1 MAEKKATPAAD
12 SKFAQFIA
20 EKKLDPRRI
29 LIASSKLES
38 LQPEDRLIK
47 LNKRQAKKASDAGAS
62 GDAKKEAPKKPRSG
76 RPVTDRAMAA
86 ALKGAP
92 ISGPTKTR
100 IVRAVNHLLEQKKQS
115 AIDIRALF

>member
-1 MAEKKATPAAD
+1 MADKKATPAAD

-29 LIASSKLES
+29 LIASYKLES
-38 LQPEDRLIK
+38 LQPEDRLIR
-47 LNKRQAKKASDAGAS
+47 LNRRQAKKAKEAGGAS
-62 GDAKKEAPKKPRSG
+62 TEAKEAPKKPRSG

-92 ISGPTKTR
+92 VSGPTKSR
-100 IVRAVNHLLEQKKQS
+100 FVRAVNHLLEQKKQA